1 MRFLAIAAL
10 SLMPTSAFAAQDCR
24 VTGLPAEFGIDM
36 TAYFAVKSGE
46 TCNFPI
52 RIPGMMNSSGVS
64 QQPAHGTLRQLNVT
78 TFRYSAAPGYK
89 GSDTF
94 AIYGVGKG
102 PRGSGRSV
110 MTVNATIQ

>member
-46 TCNFPI
+46 T
-52 RIPGMMNSSGVS
+52 
-64 QQPAHGTLRQLNVT
+64 
-78 TFRYSAAPGYK
+78 
-89 GSDTF
+89 
-94 AIYGVGKG
+94 
-102 PRGSGRSV
+102 
-110 MTVNATIQ
+110 